1 MPVALNGSI
10 PLPSVRVYTSVTVLM
25 MSVCLYYALTMTSDP
40 NWRQHTNVTS
50 VGTTVAT
57 AAGSSS
63 ASTAASSSPSSSNSV
78 ASSSSVIM
86 NAGHN
91 GALEGAAGGHA
102 IVDGGG
108 KMDVSPG
115 TGASLLTVQEMDTLE
130 EKILAAAD
138 LPDLRQMLRGTDDH
152 PGDGESGEERNDEP
166 WVGNDTRTVG
176 AYLKDTVSF
185 MATEPFCIWTL
196 INTAYC
202 CLILLG
208 KSIQKFVFGELRIS
222 EQQHMKDKFWN
233 FIFYKFI
240 FVFGVVNVQYLYEVI
255 LWVSWFSA
263 LGFLHLLSQ
272 LSKDRFEY
280 LSFSPTTPG
289 WSHFRLI
296 SLLVAILTLS
306 GFMVMI
312 SIGVGV
318 FVGGFNTFAFMAAE
332 CILLAIR
339 TLHVLIRYGM
349 FLHDMRQGGIANES
363 ISWDKRGPVAYYIE
377 QTFEV
382 AALVVDFV
390 HHVHMLLW
398 SNIFLSMA
406 SLVIIMQLRYLFNE
420 IQRKIK
426 KHRNYLWVLNHME
439 KSYPLAT
446 SEDLKQNS
454 DNCAICWEKMETA
467 RKLPCAH
474 LFHNSCLQ
482 SWLEQDTS
490 CPTCRL
496 GLSVH
501 QHGGPRGNPLLPN
514 DIRIDDQEAT
524 VGGGRTANNHF
535 FHFNGSRY
543 VSWLPNFSVEVTHI
557 NNMLRPVDTI
567 PLTAAAVVNH
577 TSQVRN
583 MARHVQEMFP
593 RYPLSVLIAD
603 LQVSHSI
610 EVTIDNILEGRLQ
623 VPSRFEAGTA
633 AGDDAAS
640 FDDDEDTTPLQRA
653 GTSSATVVSA
663 TVPPFHQTVDDEE
676 DNDDEYYPATV
687 TDELSTSSSHTPT
700 RTPPNSSSGS
710 SLSSL
715 SAPAGYEVERGTN
728 IFGSYDTLLRDESA
742 EETTIPLGD
751 RFSKSPEEREKIL
764 QRRKEQ
770 LLAMA
775 RRKYLEKNKSELN
788 QLAAPIAGTSSA
800 TCSSSSSTVRH
811 RNKSCMETSPTTTT
825 PTSTTTA
832 SVPDEGET
840 PTNRSTIERAKS
852 NPSLSSL
859 HQQSLEM
866 QLQSQQERLQEHSDS
881 SF

>member
-1 MPVALNGSI
+1 MPVALNGSV
-10 PLPSVRVYTSVTVLM
+10 PLPSVRVYTSVTVLL
-25 MSVCLYYALTMTSDP
+25 MSACLYYALAMTSDP
-40 NWRQHTNVTS
+40 NWRQHTNITS
-50 VGTTVAT
+50 STTGGTVPT
-57 AAGSSS
+57 AGGT
-63 ASTAASSSPSSSNSV
+63 ASTAANTATSA
-78 ASSSSVIM
+78 ASSAAGPAGVID
-86 NAGHN
+86 
-91 GALEGAAGGHA
+91 GAVEGA
-102 IVDGGG
+102 GG
-108 KMDVSPG
+108 KLGEVGGASA
-115 TGASLLTVQEMDTLE
+115 ASLLSVKEIDTLE

-138 LPDLRQMLRGTDDH
+138 LSDLRQMLQGGGSDAPDEDDSREVDE
-152 PGDGESGEERNDEP
+152 GDER
-166 WVGNDTRTVG
+166 WLVVGNDTRSLG
-176 AYLKDTVSF
+176 AYLKDTASF

-296 SLLVAILTLS
+296 SLLVAILALS
-306 GFMVMI
+306 GLMVGI

-318 FVGGFNTFAFMAAE
+318 FFGGFNTFAFMAAE
-332 CILLAIR
+332 CILLSIR

-377 QTFEV
+377 LTFEV
-382 AALVVDFV
+382 AALMVELV
-390 HHVHMLLW
+390 HYIHMMLW

-406 SLVIIMQLRYLFNE
+406 SLVILMQLRYLLNE

-439 KSYPLAT
+439 KSYPLA
-446 SEDLKQNS
+446 SSDDLKQNS

-501 QHGGPRGNPLLPN
+501 QNGGPRGSPLLPD
-514 DIRIDDQEAT
+514 DIRIDDQDGA
-524 VGGGRTANNHF
+524 VGGGGGRTANNHF

-557 NNMLRPVDTI
+557 NNMLRPSETLPI
-567 PLTAAAVVNH
+567 TAAAVGNH

-593 RYPLSVLIAD
+593 RYPLSVLIGD
-603 LQVSHSI
+603 LQISRSI

-623 VPSRFEAGTA
+623 VPANSPEDEDEETLGAGA
-633 AGDDAAS
+633 SVASMAMSGSMDGDNGD
-640 FDDDEDTTPLQRA
+640 DDDELS
-653 GTSSATVVSA
+653 G
-663 TVPPFHQTVDDEE
+663 
-676 DNDDEYYPATV
+676 
-687 TDELSTSSSHTPT
+687 ELSTRSLT
-700 RTPPNSSSGS
+700 NSLSAS

-715 SAPAGYEVERGTN
+715 SSPAGYEVERGTN
-728 IFGSYDTLLRDESA
+728 IFGNYDALLRDDTVEEISSA
-742 EETTIPLGD
+742 TSVPLGD

-775 RRKYLEKNKSELN
+775 RRRYLEKNKSELN
-788 QLAAPIAGTSSA
+788 HQPSTSA
-800 TCSSSSSTVRH
+800 TASTSSTVRH
-811 RNKSCMETSPTTTT
+811 RNKSCMETTVVES
-825 PTSTTTA
+825 A
-832 SVPDEGET
+832 SSSSSGSGSSG
-840 PTNRSTIERAKS
+840 NNLSKL
-852 NPSLSSL
+852 NPSLSPSH
-859 HQQSLEM
+859 HQQRLSVEQQPLDEVQ
-866 QLQSQQERLQEHSDS
+866 QLDHSDS

>member
-1 MPVALNGSI
+1 MPVALNGSV
-10 PLPSVRVYTSVTVLM
+10 PLPSVRVYTSVTVLL
-25 MSVCLYYALTMTSDP
+25 MSACLYYALIMTSDP
-40 NWRQHTNVTS
+40 NWRQHTNMTS
-50 VGTTVAT
+50 TTGTTTAAAT
-57 AAGSSS
+57 AATNTPTGVP
-63 ASTAASSSPSSSNSV
+63 SPGGP
-78 ASSSSVIM
+78 
-86 NAGHN
+86 AGVLD
-91 GALEGAAGGHA
+91 GAVEGA
-102 IVDGGG
+102 GG
-108 KMDVSPG
+108 KLEVGAG
-115 TGASLLTVQEMDTLE
+115 TGASLLSVKEIDTLE

-138 LPDLRQMLRGTDDH
+138 LSDLRQMLRGTDATEEDD
-152 PGDGESGEERNDEP
+152 PQEEGDDER
-166 WVGNDTRTVG
+166 WLVVGNDTRTLG

-306 GFMVMI
+306 GLMVMI

-318 FVGGFNTFAFMAAE
+318 FFGGFNTFAFMAAE
-332 CILLAIR
+332 CILLGIR

-377 QTFEV
+377 LSFEV
-382 AALVVDFV
+382 AALIVELV
-390 HHVHMLLW
+390 HYLHMMLW

-406 SLVIIMQLRYLFNE
+406 SLVILMQLRYLLNE

-446 SEDLKQNS
+446 SDDLKQNS

-501 QHGGPRGNPLLPN
+501 QNGGPRGSPLIPD
-514 DIRIDDQEAT
+514 DIRIDDQDGA
-524 VGGGRTANNHF
+524 VGGGGGRTANNHF

-557 NNMLRPVDTI
+557 NNMLRPSETLPI
-567 PLTAAAVVNH
+567 AAAAVGNH

-593 RYPLSVLIAD
+593 RYPLSVLIGD
-603 LQVSHSI
+603 LQISRSI

-623 VPSRFEAGTA
+623 VPANTPE
-633 AGDDAAS
+633 
-640 FDDDEDTTPLQRA
+640 DDDEETLGVGSGVG
-653 GTSSATVVSA
+653 GTGSISMSSTI
-663 TVPPFHQTVDDEE
+663 DE
-676 DNDDEYYPATV
+676 DNDD
-687 TDELSTSSSHTPT
+687 DELSGELSH
-700 RTPPNSSSGS
+700 RSLPNSSSGS

-715 SAPAGYEVERGTN
+715 SSPPGYEVERGTN
-728 IFGSYDTLLRDESA
+728 IFGSYDTLLRDDTI
-742 EETTIPLGD
+742 EETTPTTTIPLGD

-770 LLAMA
+770 LLALA
-775 RRKYLEKNKSELN
+775 RRRYLEKNKSELN
-788 QLAAPIAGTSSA
+788 HQPSTSASG
-800 TCSSSSSTVRH
+800 CSSSSSGVRH
-811 RNKSCMETSPTTTT
+811 RNKSCMETT
-825 PTSTTTA
+825 TST
-832 SVPDEGET
+832 SRESPSG
-840 PTNRSTIERAKS
+840 SGS
-852 NPSLSSL
+852 NPSTLNLSLASSH
-859 HQQSLEM
+859 HQPRQSTE
-866 QLQSQQERLQEHSDS
+866 QLDQVQQQEQHSDS

>member
-1 MPVALNGSI
+1 MPVALNGSV
-10 PLPSVRVYTSVTVLM
+10 PLPSVRVYTSVTVLL
-25 MSVCLYYALTMTSDP
+25 MSACLYYALAMTSDP
-40 NWRQHTNVTS
+40 NWRQHTNITS
-50 VGTTVAT
+50 STTGGTVPT
-57 AAGSSS
+57 AGGT
-63 ASTAASSSPSSSNSV
+63 ASTAANTATSA
-78 ASSSSVIM
+78 ASSAGGPAGVID
-86 NAGHN
+86 
-91 GALEGAAGGHA
+91 GAVEGA
-102 IVDGGG
+102 GG
-108 KMDVSPG
+108 KLGEVGGASA
-115 TGASLLTVQEMDTLE
+115 ASLLSVKEIDTLE

-138 LPDLRQMLRGTDDH
+138 LSDLRQMLQGGGSDAPDEDDAREVEE
-152 PGDGESGEERNDEP
+152 GDER
-166 WVGNDTRTVG
+166 WLVVGNDTRSLG
-176 AYLKDTVSF
+176 AYLKDTASF

-296 SLLVAILTLS
+296 SLLVAILALS
-306 GFMVMI
+306 GLMVGI

-318 FVGGFNTFAFMAAE
+318 FFGGFNTFAFMAAE
-332 CILLAIR
+332 CILLSIR

-363 ISWDKRGPVAYYIE
+363 FSSFPAISWDKRGPVAYYIE
-377 QTFEV
+377 LTFEV
-382 AALVVDFV
+382 AALMVELV
-390 HHVHMLLW
+390 HYIHMMLW

-406 SLVIIMQLRYLFNE
+406 SLVILMQLRYLLNE

-439 KSYPLAT
+439 KSYPLA
-446 SEDLKQNS
+446 SSDDLKQNS

-501 QHGGPRGNPLLPN
+501 QNGGPRGSPLLPD
-514 DIRIDDQEAT
+514 DIRIDDQDGA
-524 VGGGRTANNHF
+524 VGGGGGRTANNHF

-557 NNMLRPVDTI
+557 NSMLRPSETLPI
-567 PLTAAAVVNH
+567 TAAAVGNH

-593 RYPLSVLIAD
+593 RYPLSVLIGD
-603 LQVSHSI
+603 LQISRSI

-623 VPSRFEAGTA
+623 VPANSPEDEDEETLG
-633 AGDDAAS
+633 AAS
-640 FDDDEDTTPLQRA
+640 VASMAMSGSMDGDNGDDDDELS
-653 GTSSATVVSA
+653 G
-663 TVPPFHQTVDDEE
+663 
-676 DNDDEYYPATV
+676 
-687 TDELSTSSSHTPT
+687 ELSTRSLT
-700 RTPPNSSSGS
+700 NSLSAS

-715 SAPAGYEVERGTN
+715 SSPAGYEVERGTN
-728 IFGSYDTLLRDESA
+728 IFGNYDALLRDDTVEEISSA
-742 EETTIPLGD
+742 TSVPLGD

-775 RRKYLEKNKSELN
+775 RRRYLEKNKSELN
-788 QLAAPIAGTSSA
+788 HQPSTSA
-800 TCSSSSSTVRH
+800 TASTSSTVRH
-811 RNKSCMETSPTTTT
+811 RNKSCMET
-825 PTSTTTA
+825 
-832 SVPDEGET
+832 
-840 PTNRSTIERAKS
+840 TIVESGSSSSSSGSGSSGNNLSKL
-852 NPSLSSL
+852 NPSLSPSH
-859 HQQSLEM
+859 HQQRLSVEQQQPLDEVQ
-866 QLQSQQERLQEHSDS
+866 QLDHSDS

>member
-1 MPVALNGSI
+1 MPVALNGSV
-10 PLPSVRVYTSVTVLM
+10 PLPSVRVYTSVTVLL
-25 MSVCLYYALTMTSDP
+25 MSACLYYALAMTSDP
-40 NWRQHTNVTS
+40 NWRQHTNITS
-50 VGTTVAT
+50 STTGGTVPT
-57 AAGSSS
+57 AGGT
-63 ASTAASSSPSSSNSV
+63 ASTAANTAPSA
-78 ASSSSVIM
+78 ASSATGPAGVID
-86 NAGHN
+86 
-91 GALEGAAGGHA
+91 GAVEGA
-102 IVDGGG
+102 GG
-108 KMDVSPG
+108 KLGEVGGASA
-115 TGASLLTVQEMDTLE
+115 ASLLSVKEIDTLE

-138 LPDLRQMLRGTDDH
+138 LSDLRQMLQGGGSDAPDEDDSREVEE
-152 PGDGESGEERNDEP
+152 GDER
-166 WVGNDTRTVG
+166 WLVVGNDTRSLG
-176 AYLKDTVSF
+176 AYLKDTASF

-296 SLLVAILTLS
+296 SLLVAILALS
-306 GFMVMI
+306 GLMVGI

-318 FVGGFNTFAFMAAE
+318 FFGGFNTFAFMAAE
-332 CILLAIR
+332 CILLSIR

-377 QTFEV
+377 LTFEV
-382 AALVVDFV
+382 AALMVELV
-390 HHVHMLLW
+390 HYIHMMLW

-406 SLVIIMQLRYLFNE
+406 SLVILMQLRYLLNE

-439 KSYPLAT
+439 KSYPLA
-446 SEDLKQNS
+446 SSDDLKQNS

-501 QHGGPRGNPLLPN
+501 QNGGPRGSPLLPD
-514 DIRIDDQEAT
+514 DIRIDDQDGA
-524 VGGGRTANNHF
+524 VGGGGGRTANNHF

-557 NNMLRPVDTI
+557 NSMLRPSETLPI
-567 PLTAAAVVNH
+567 TAAAVGNH

-593 RYPLSVLIAD
+593 RYPLSVLIGD
-603 LQVSHSI
+603 LQISRSI

-623 VPSRFEAGTA
+623 VPANSPEDEDEETLG
-633 AGDDAAS
+633 AAS
-640 FDDDEDTTPLQRA
+640 VASMAMSGSMDGDNGDDDDELS
-653 GTSSATVVSA
+653 G
-663 TVPPFHQTVDDEE
+663 
-676 DNDDEYYPATV
+676 
-687 TDELSTSSSHTPT
+687 ELSTRSLT
-700 RTPPNSSSGS
+700 NSLSAS

-715 SAPAGYEVERGTN
+715 SSPAGYEVERGTN
-728 IFGSYDTLLRDESA
+728 IFGNYDALLRDDTVEEISSA
-742 EETTIPLGD
+742 TSVPLGD

-775 RRKYLEKNKSELN
+775 RRRYLEKNKSELN
-788 QLAAPIAGTSSA
+788 HQPSTSA
-800 TCSSSSSTVRH
+800 TASTSSTVRH
-811 RNKSCMETSPTTTT
+811 RNKSCMET
-825 PTSTTTA
+825 
-832 SVPDEGET
+832 
-840 PTNRSTIERAKS
+840 TIVESGSSSSSSGSGSSGNNLSKL
-852 NPSLSSL
+852 NPSLSPSH
-859 HQQSLEM
+859 HQQRLSVEQQQPLDEVQ
-866 QLQSQQERLQEHSDS
+866 QLDHSDS

>member
-1 MPVALNGSI
+1 MPVALNGSV
-10 PLPSVRVYTSVTVLM
+10 PLPSVRVYTSVTVLL
-25 MSVCLYYALTMTSDP
+25 MSVCLYYALIMTSDP
-40 NWRQHTNVTS
+40 NWRQHTNITAS
-50 VGTTVAT
+50 TTHGT
-57 AAGSSS
+57 AAGAAAGATTAVGTPTS
-63 ASTAASSSPSSSNSV
+63 ATSAGPPAAGVIDGAVESAGGKLEV
-78 ASSSSVIM
+78 A
-86 NAGHN
+86 G
-91 GALEGAAGGHA
+91 GAAN
-102 IVDGGG
+102 
-108 KMDVSPG
+108 P
-115 TGASLLTVQEMDTLE
+115 GASLLSAKEIDTLE

-138 LPDLRQMLRGTDDH
+138 LSDLRQMLRGSDDRDSDAQDEQ
-152 PGDGESGEERNDEP
+152 GDDR
-166 WVGNDTRTVG
+166 WLVVGNDTRTLG
-176 AYLKDTVSF
+176 AYLKDTASF

-202 CLILLG
+202 CLILIG
-208 KSIQKFVFGELRIS
+208 KTIQKFVFGELRIS

-296 SLLVAILTLS
+296 SLLVAILSLS
-306 GFMVMI
+306 GLMVGI
-312 SIGVGV
+312 SIGVAV
-318 FVGGFNTFAFMAAE
+318 FFGGFNTFAFMAAE
-332 CILLAIR
+332 CILLSIR

-349 FLHDMRQGGIANES
+349 FLHDMRQGGIVNES

-377 QTFEV
+377 LSFEV
-382 AALVVDFV
+382 AALMVELV
-390 HHVHMLLW
+390 HYLHMMLW

-406 SLVIIMQLRYLFNE
+406 SLVILMQLRYLLNE

-446 SEDLKQNS
+446 SDDLKQNS

-501 QHGGPRGNPLLPN
+501 QNGGPRGSPLLPD
-514 DIRIDDQEAT
+514 DIRIDDQDGA
-524 VGGGRTANNHF
+524 VGGGGGRTANNHF

-557 NNMLRPVDTI
+557 NNMLRPSETLPI
-567 PLTAAAVVNH
+567 TAAAVGNH

-593 RYPLSVLIAD
+593 HYPLSVLIGD
-603 LQVSHSI
+603 LQISRSI

-623 VPSRFEAGTA
+623 VPANSPE
-633 AGDDAAS
+633 
-640 FDDDEDTTPLQRA
+640 E
-653 GTSSATVVSA
+653 
-663 TVPPFHQTVDDEE
+663 DDEE
-676 DNDDEYYPATV
+676 TVGAGSVASMVMSSSMDDGVNGDDELTG
-687 TDELSTSSSHTPT
+687 ELSARSLT
-700 RTPPNSSSGS
+700 NSLSAS

-715 SAPAGYEVERGTN
+715 TSPAGYEVERGTN
-728 IFGSYDTLLRDESA
+728 IFGSYDTLLRDDSIEESSSSPL
-742 EETTIPLGD
+742 TIPLGD

-770 LLAMA
+770 LVALA
-775 RRKYLEKNKSELN
+775 RRRYLEKNKSELN
-788 QLAAPIAGTSSA
+788 HQPSTSAAGSS
-800 TCSSSSSTVRH
+800 TGSTVRH
-811 RNKSCMETSPTTTT
+811 RNKSCMETTAADS
-825 PTSTTTA
+825 TSISSSSSSNSGSSLATL
-832 SVPDEGET
+832 
-840 PTNRSTIERAKS
+840 
-852 NPSLSSL
+852 NPSLSPSH
-859 HQQSLEM
+859 HQQRLSTE
-866 QLQSQQERLQEHSDS
+866 QLQLEQGQLLQHQQDHSDS

>member
-10 PLPSVRVYTSVTVLM
+10 PLPSVRVYTSVTVAM
-25 MSVCLYYALTMTSDP
+25 MSVCLYYALIMTSDP

-50 VGTTVAT
+50 VGTTIAT
-57 AAGSSS
+57 AAVASVSGSGGSAGSVSSSSS
-63 ASTAASSSPSSSNSV
+63 AAP
-78 ASSSSVIM
+78 
-86 NAGHN
+86 
-91 GALEGAAGGHA
+91 LEGAAGGHA
-102 IVDGGG
+102 IVDSGG
-108 KMDVSPG
+108 KLDVSPG
-115 TGASLLTVQEMDTLE
+115 AGPSLLTVKEMDTLE

-138 LPDLRQMLRGTDDH
+138 LPDLRQMLRGGT
-152 PGDGESGEERNDEP
+152 DGEAGDEDELSEQDHEQ
-166 WVGNDTRTVG
+166 WVGNDTRTIG
-176 AYLKDTVSF
+176 GYLKDTASF

-332 CILLAIR
+332 CILLGIR

-514 DIRIDDQEAT
+514 DIRIDDQEVT
-524 VGGGRTANNHF
+524 VGGGRAANNHF

-623 VPSRFEAGTA
+623 VPSRFETEAA
-633 AGDDAAS
+633 AGSAHS
-640 FDDDEDTTPLQRA
+640 FDDEEDVPPSQRA
-653 GTSSATVVSA
+653 GTSSTPVANVDLLPNQPTV
-663 TVPPFHQTVDDEE
+663 DEE

-687 TDELSTSSSHTPT
+687 TDELSLSTTHTPT
-700 RTPPNSSSGS
+700 RTPTNSSSGS
-710 SLSSL
+710 SLSSM
-715 SAPAGYEVERGTN
+715 SAPAGYEVERGTK

-775 RRKYLEKNKSELN
+775 RRRYLEKNKSDLN
-788 QLAAPIAGTSSA
+788 QSSGCPS
-800 TCSSSSSTVRH
+800 TSSTVRH
-811 RNKSCMETSPTTTT
+811 RNKSCMETS
-825 PTSTTTA
+825 TSTTA
-832 SVPDEGET
+832 
-840 PTNRSTIERAKS
+840 TNATVDVDPGTIEPSKL
-852 NPSLSSL
+852 NPSLSPV
-859 HQQSLEM
+859 HQHSLEM
-866 QLQSQQERLQEHSDS
+866 QMQTHEEQLQEHSDS

>member
-10 PLPSVRVYTSVTVLM
+10 PLPSVRVYTSITVLM
-25 MSVCLYYALTMTSDP
+25 MSACLYYALIMTSDP
-40 NWRQHTNVTS
+40 HWRQHANITTPLTGTGTS
-50 VGTTVAT
+50 IV
-57 AAGSSS
+57 GSSPPV
-63 ASTAASSSPSSSNSV
+63 AASSPAAAAAV
-78 ASSSSVIM
+78 
-86 NAGHN
+86 AGHQ
-91 GALEGAAGGHA
+91 ASLEGPPSIVGDAAG
-102 IVDGGG
+102 
-108 KMDVSPG
+108 KLDVTAGP
-115 TGASLLTVQEMDTLE
+115 SLLSVQEIETLE

-138 LPDLRQMLRGTDDH
+138 LPDLRQMLRRDTAGVATPSTDD
-152 PGDGESGEERNDEP
+152 GTGVADGEEDEDEDER
-166 WVGNDTRTVG
+166 WAGNDTRTVG

-196 INTAYC
+196 INSAYC

-296 SLLVAILTLS
+296 SLLVVILTLA
-306 GFMVMI
+306 GLMVVI

-318 FVGGFNTFAFMAAE
+318 FVGSFNTFAFMAAE
-332 CILLAIR
+332 CVLLAVR
-339 TLHVLIRYGM
+339 TMHVLIRYGM
-349 FLHDMRQGGIANES
+349 FLHDMRQGRIGSDS
-363 ISWDKRGPVAYYIE
+363 ISWDKRGPVSYYIE
-377 QTFEV
+377 LTFEV
-382 AALVVDFV
+382 AALVVDLV

-446 SEDLKQNS
+446 GDDLKANS

-467 RKLPCAH
+467 RKLPCGH

-501 QHGGPRGNPLLPN
+501 QNGGGPRAGNPLLLGAA
-514 DIRIDDQEAT
+514 DIRIDDREDAT
-524 VGGGRTANNHF
+524 VGGGGRTGNNHF

-557 NNMLRPVDTI
+557 NNMLRPVDTL
-567 PLTAAAVVNH
+567 PLTAAAANH

-593 RYPLSVLIAD
+593 RYPLSVLIGD
-603 LQVSHSI
+603 LQVSRSI

-623 VPSRFEAGTA
+623 IPAGVAGASGEEEQENPAVPSAATYDRGEEEA
-633 AGDDAAS
+633 
-640 FDDDEDTTPLQRA
+640 DDD
-653 GTSSATVVSA
+653 
-663 TVPPFHQTVDDEE
+663 DDQF
-676 DNDDEYYPATV
+676 YPATV
-687 TDELSTSSSHTPT
+687 GGGGEDRSPVSSS
-700 RTPPNSSSGS
+700 SSSGSVS

-715 SAPAGYEVERGTN
+715 HTSATTAATAAGYEVERGTK
-728 IFGSYDTLLRDESA
+728 IFGSYDTLLRDDSA
-742 EETTIPLGD
+742 EETAVPFGD

-770 LLAMA
+770 LLAIA
-775 RRKYLEKNKSELN
+775 RRRYLEKNKSDLN
-788 QLAAPIAGTSSA
+788 QHAKTPSSA
-800 TCSSSSSTVRH
+800 PPSSTTVRH
-811 RNKSCMETSPTTTT
+811 RNKSCMETSSPSAAAASSSPFDSELPRSSSATM
-825 PTSTTTA
+825 TA
-832 SVPDEGET
+832 SHS
-840 PTNRSTIERAKS
+840 R
-852 NPSLSSL
+852 
-859 HQQSLEM
+859 QSE
-866 QLQSQQERLQEHSDS
+866 DG

>member
-1 MPVALNGSI
+1 MPVALNGSV
-10 PLPSVRVYTSVTVLM
+10 PLPSVRVYTSVTVLL
-25 MSVCLYYALTMTSDP
+25 MSVCLYYALIMTSDP
-40 NWRQHTNVTS
+40 NWRQHTNITTS
-50 VGTTVAT
+50 TTGSVATGGTTT
-57 AAGSSS
+57 AGSVEMP
-63 ASTAASSSPSSSNSV
+63 TSV
-78 ASSSSVIM
+78 ASAGPAGVI
-86 NAGHN
+86 
-91 GALEGAAGGHA
+91 EGAVEG
-102 IVDGGG
+102 VGG
-108 KMDVSPG
+108 KLEVGGAS
-115 TGASLLTVQEMDTLE
+115 TGASLLSVKEIDTLE

-138 LPDLRQMLRGTDDH
+138 LSDLRQMLRGSDGPDEDSQEK
-152 PGDGESGEERNDEP
+152 GDERWLE
-166 WVGNDTRTVG
+166 VGNDTRTLG
-176 AYLKDTVSF
+176 AYLKDTASF

-306 GFMVMI
+306 GLMVGI

-318 FVGGFNTFAFMAAE
+318 FFGGFNTFAFMAAE
-332 CILLAIR
+332 CILLSIR

-377 QTFEV
+377 LSFEV
-382 AALVVDFV
+382 AALMVELV
-390 HHVHMLLW
+390 HYLHMMLW

-406 SLVIIMQLRYLFNE
+406 SLVILMQLRYLLNE

-439 KSYPLAT
+439 KSYPLA
-446 SEDLKQNS
+446 SCDDLKQNS

-501 QHGGPRGNPLLPN
+501 QNGGPRGSPLLPD
-514 DIRIDDQEAT
+514 DIRIDDQDGA
-524 VGGGRTANNHF
+524 VGGGGGRTANNHF

-557 NNMLRPVDTI
+557 NNMLRPSETLPI
-567 PLTAAAVVNH
+567 TAAAVGNH

-593 RYPLSVLIAD
+593 RYPLSVLIGD
-603 LQVSHSI
+603 LQISRSI

-623 VPSRFEAGTA
+623 VPANTPE
-633 AGDDAAS
+633 
-640 FDDDEDTTPLQRA
+640 DEDEETVGMGSIASTA
-653 GTSSATVVSA
+653 MSSAM
-663 TVPPFHQTVDDEE
+663 DE
-676 DNDDEYYPATV
+676 DNGD
-687 TDELSTSSSHTPT
+687 DELSGELST
-700 RTPPNSSSGS
+700 RSLTNSLSAS

-715 SAPAGYEVERGTN
+715 STPAGYEVERGTN
-728 IFGSYDTLLRDESA
+728 IFGSYDTLLRDDTMDEISSP
-742 EETTIPLGD
+742 TSVPLGD

-775 RRKYLEKNKSELN
+775 RRRYLEKNKSDLN
-788 QLAAPIAGTSSA
+788 HQPSTSA
-800 TCSSSSSTVRH
+800 TATSSSSVRH
-811 RNKSCMETSPTTTT
+811 RNKSCMETTVVESSSSSGSHLATL
-825 PTSTTTA
+825 
-832 SVPDEGET
+832 
-840 PTNRSTIERAKS
+840 
-852 NPSLSSL
+852 NPSLSPNH
-859 HQQSLEM
+859 HQQRLSTEQH
-866 QLQSQQERLQEHSDS
+866 QLDEVQQQDHSDS

>member
-1 MPVALNGSI
+1 MPVALNGSV
-10 PLPSVRVYTSVTVLM
+10 PLPSVRVYTSVTVLL
-25 MSVCLYYALTMTSDP
+25 MSACLYYALIMTSDP
-40 NWRQHTNVTS
+40 NWRQHTNMTS
-50 VGTTVAT
+50 TTGTATT
-57 AAGSSS
+57 AAT
-63 ASTAASSSPSSSNSV
+63 TATTTTNTPTSSPSGGP
-78 ASSSSVIM
+78 AGVIDS
-86 NAGHN
+86 AV
-91 GALEGAAGGHA
+91 EGA
-102 IVDGGG
+102 GG
-108 KMDVSPG
+108 KLEVGAG
-115 TGASLLTVQEMDTLE
+115 TGASLLSVKEMDTLE

-138 LPDLRQMLRGTDDH
+138 LSDLRQMLRGTDGTEEEPH
-152 PGDGESGEERNDEP
+152 VEEGDDGR
-166 WVGNDTRTVG
+166 WLVVGNDTRTLG

-306 GFMVMI
+306 GLMVMI

-318 FVGGFNTFAFMAAE
+318 FFGGFNTFAFMAAE
-332 CILLAIR
+332 CILLGIR

-377 QTFEV
+377 LSFEV
-382 AALVVDFV
+382 AALIVELV
-390 HHVHMLLW
+390 HYLHMMLW

-406 SLVIIMQLRYLFNE
+406 SLVILMQLRYLLNE

-446 SEDLKQNS
+446 SDDLKQNS

-501 QHGGPRGNPLLPN
+501 QNGGPRGSPLIPD
-514 DIRIDDQEAT
+514 DIRIDDQDGA
-524 VGGGRTANNHF
+524 VGGGGGRTANNHF

-557 NNMLRPVDTI
+557 NNMLRPSETLPI
-567 PLTAAAVVNH
+567 AAAAVGNH

-593 RYPLSVLIAD
+593 RYPLSVLIGD
-603 LQVSHSI
+603 LQISRSI

-623 VPSRFEAGTA
+623 VPANTPE
-633 AGDDAAS
+633 
-640 FDDDEDTTPLQRA
+640 DDDEETLGVGSSVGDA
-653 GTSSATVVSA
+653 GSMSMSSTI
-663 TVPPFHQTVDDEE
+663 DE
-676 DNDDEYYPATV
+676 DNDD
-687 TDELSTSSSHTPT
+687 DELSGELSH
-700 RTPPNSSSGS
+700 RSLPNSSSGS

-715 SAPAGYEVERGTN
+715 SSPPGYEVERGTN
-728 IFGSYDTLLRDESA
+728 IFGSYDTLLRDDTI
-742 EETTIPLGD
+742 EETTPSTTIPLGD

-770 LLAMA
+770 LLALA
-775 RRKYLEKNKSELN
+775 RRRYLEKNKSELN
-788 QLAAPIAGTSSA
+788 HQASTSTSG
-800 TCSSSSSTVRH
+800 CSSSSSSVRH
-811 RNKSCMETSPTTTT
+811 RNKSCMETTTREN
-825 PTSTTTA
+825 PTS
-832 SVPDEGET
+832 SGSSL
-840 PTNRSTIERAKS
+840 STL
-852 NPSLSSL
+852 NPSLSSSH
-859 HQQSLEM
+859 HQPRLSTEQ
-866 QLQSQQERLQEHSDS
+866 QKQDQVQQQEQHSDS

>member
-1 MPVALNGSI
+1 ML
-10 PLPSVRVYTSVTVLM
+10 
-25 MSVCLYYALTMTSDP
+25 
-40 NWRQHTNVTS
+40 Q
-50 VGTTVAT
+50 
-57 AAGSSS
+57 
-63 ASTAASSSPSSSNSV
+63 
-78 ASSSSVIM
+78 
-86 NAGHN
+86 
-91 GALEGAAGGHA
+91 
-102 IVDGGG
+102 GGG
-108 KMDVSPG
+108 SDAPDEDDSREV
-115 TGASLLTVQEMDTLE
+115 E
-130 EKILAAAD
+130 E
-138 LPDLRQMLRGTDDH
+138 
-152 PGDGESGEERNDEP
+152 GDER
-166 WVGNDTRTVG
+166 WLVVGNDTRSLG
-176 AYLKDTVSF
+176 AYLKDTASF

-296 SLLVAILTLS
+296 SLLVAILALS
-306 GFMVMI
+306 GLMVGI

-318 FVGGFNTFAFMAAE
+318 FFGGFNTFAFMAAE
-332 CILLAIR
+332 CILLSIR

-377 QTFEV
+377 LTFEV
-382 AALVVDFV
+382 AALMVELV
-390 HHVHMLLW
+390 HYIHMMLW

-406 SLVIIMQLRYLFNE
+406 SLVILMQLRYLLNE

-439 KSYPLAT
+439 KSYPLA
-446 SEDLKQNS
+446 SSDDLKQNS

-501 QHGGPRGNPLLPN
+501 QNGGPRGSPLLPD
-514 DIRIDDQEAT
+514 DIRIDDQDGA
-524 VGGGRTANNHF
+524 VGGGGGRTANNHF

-557 NNMLRPVDTI
+557 NSMLRPSETLPI
-567 PLTAAAVVNH
+567 TAAAVGNH

-593 RYPLSVLIAD
+593 RYPLSVLIGD
-603 LQVSHSI
+603 LQISRSI

-623 VPSRFEAGTA
+623 VPANSPEDEDEETLGA
-633 AGDDAAS
+633 ANVASMAMSGSMDGDNGD
-640 FDDDEDTTPLQRA
+640 DDDELS
-653 GTSSATVVSA
+653 G
-663 TVPPFHQTVDDEE
+663 
-676 DNDDEYYPATV
+676 
-687 TDELSTSSSHTPT
+687 ELSTRSLT
-700 RTPPNSSSGS
+700 NSLSAS

-715 SAPAGYEVERGTN
+715 SSPAGYEVERGTN
-728 IFGSYDTLLRDESA
+728 IFGNYDALLRDDTVEEISSA
-742 EETTIPLGD
+742 TSVPLGD

-775 RRKYLEKNKSELN
+775 RRRYLEKNKSELN
-788 QLAAPIAGTSSA
+788 HQPSTSA
-800 TCSSSSSTVRH
+800 TASTSSTVRH
-811 RNKSCMETSPTTTT
+811 RNKSCMETTIVES
-825 PTSTTTA
+825 A
-832 SVPDEGET
+832 SSSSGSGSSG
-840 PTNRSTIERAKS
+840 NNLSKL
-852 NPSLSSL
+852 NPSLSPSH
-859 HQQSLEM
+859 HQQRLSVEQQQPLDEVQ
-866 QLQSQQERLQEHSDS
+866 QLDHSDS

>member
-1 MPVALNGSI
+1 MPVALNGSV
-10 PLPSVRVYTSVTVLM
+10 PLPSVRVYTSVTVLL
-25 MSVCLYYALTMTSDP
+25 MSACLYYALIMTSDP
-40 NWRQHTNVTS
+40 NWRQHTNMTS
-50 VGTTVAT
+50 AITSGTPTTATTTASNTPTNTAT
-57 AAGSSS
+57 AGGPA
-63 ASTAASSSPSSSNSV
+63 
-78 ASSSSVIM
+78 SVID
-86 NAGHN
+86 
-91 GALEGAAGGHA
+91 GAVEGAS
-102 IVDGGG
+102 G
-108 KMDVSPG
+108 KLEVG
-115 TGASLLTVQEMDTLE
+115 AGASLLSVKEIDTLE

-138 LPDLRQMLRGTDDH
+138 LSDLRQMLRGGGGSDGTEEGGRGSQEAEDD
-152 PGDGESGEERNDEP
+152 DDER
-166 WVGNDTRTVG
+166 WLITSGNDTRTLS

-306 GFMVMI
+306 GLMVMI

-318 FVGGFNTFAFMAAE
+318 FFGGFNTFAFMAAE
-332 CILLAIR
+332 CILLGIR

-377 QTFEV
+377 LSFEV
-382 AALVVDFV
+382 TALLVELV
-390 HHVHMLLW
+390 HYFHMMLW

-406 SLVIIMQLRYLFNE
+406 SLVILMQVRYLLNE

-446 SEDLKQNS
+446 SDDLKQNS

-501 QHGGPRGNPLLPN
+501 QNGGPRGSPLIPD
-514 DIRIDDQEAT
+514 DIHIDDQDGA
-524 VGGGRTANNHF
+524 VGGGGGRTANNHF

-557 NNMLRPVDTI
+557 NNMLRPSETLPI
-567 PLTAAAVVNH
+567 AAAAVGNH

-593 RYPLSVLIAD
+593 RYPLSVLIGD
-603 LQVSHSI
+603 LQISRSI

-623 VPSRFEAGTA
+623 VPANTPE
-633 AGDDAAS
+633 
-640 FDDDEDTTPLQRA
+640 DEDTVGGVGSGSA
-653 GTSSATVVSA
+653 GSLTLSSGM
-663 TVPPFHQTVDDEE
+663 DE
-676 DNDDEYYPATV
+676 DNGD
-687 TDELSTSSSHTPT
+687 DELSL
-700 RTPPNSSSGS
+700 PNSSSGS

-715 SAPAGYEVERGTN
+715 STPPGYEVERGTN
-728 IFGSYDTLLRDESA
+728 IFGSYDTLLRDDTIEESTSSTA
-742 EETTIPLGD
+742 VPLGD

-770 LLAMA
+770 LLAVA

-788 QLAAPIAGTSSA
+788 HQASSS
-800 TCSSSSSTVRH
+800 TGGCSSSSSSVRH
-811 RNKSCMETSPTTTT
+811 RNKSCMETT
-825 PTSTTTA
+825 PPSVDSTSG
-832 SVPDEGET
+832 SGG
-840 PTNRSTIERAKS
+840 S
-852 NPSLSSL
+852 NLPMLSAPSLSSSYL
-859 HQQSLEM
+859 QQRLPTEQQPA
-866 QLQSQQERLQEHSDS
+866 QLQQQEQHSDS

>member
-1 MPVALNGSI
+1 MPVALNGSL
-10 PLPSVRVYTSVTVLM
+10 PLPSVRVYTSVTVLL
-25 MSVCLYYALTMTSDP
+25 MSVCLYYALIVTSDP
-40 NWRQHTNVTS
+40 NWRQHTNTTTPAVPS
-50 VGTTVAT
+50 PGTTVT
-57 AAGSSS
+57 TVVGGSG
-63 ASTAASSSPSSSNSV
+63 ASPGPGV
-78 ASSSSVIM
+78 
-86 NAGHN
+86 
-91 GALEGAAGGHA
+91 LEGAVEGAGGKLEVVGA
-102 IVDGGG
+102 GGTPPTVAG
-108 KMDVSPG
+108 G
-115 TGASLLTVQEMDTLE
+115 SLLSVKEIDTLE

-138 LPDLRQMLRGTDDH
+138 LSDLRQMLRGADEEPREGVQEKEEEEEEDPDD
-152 PGDGESGEERNDEP
+152 GWEETV
-166 WVGNDTRTVG
+166 VGNDTRTVV

-185 MATEPFCIWTL
+185 MASEPFCIWTL

-306 GFMVMI
+306 GLMVII

-318 FVGGFNTFAFMAAE
+318 FFGGFNTFAFMAAE
-332 CILLAIR
+332 CILLGIR

-349 FLHDMRQGGIANES
+349 FLHDMRQGGMANES

-377 QTFEV
+377 LTFEV
-382 AALVVDFV
+382 AALIVELV
-390 HHVHMLLW
+390 HHLHMMLW

-406 SLVIIMQLRYLFNE
+406 SLVILMQLRYLFNE

-446 SEDLKQNS
+446 SDDLKQNS

-501 QHGGPRGNPLLPN
+501 QNGGPRGSPLLPD
-514 DIRIDDQEAT
+514 DIRIDDQDGA
-524 VGGGRTANNHF
+524 VGGGPGRTANNHF

-557 NNMLRPVDTI
+557 NNMLRPSDTLPI
-567 PLTAAAVVNH
+567 AAAAVGNH

-593 RYPLSVLIAD
+593 RYPLSVLIGD
-603 LQVSHSI
+603 LQISRSI

-623 VPSRFEAGTA
+623 VPTGGT
-633 AGDDAAS
+633 G
-640 FDDDEDTTPLQRA
+640 
-653 GTSSATVVSA
+653 
-663 TVPPFHQTVDDEE
+663 
-676 DNDDEYYPATV
+676 NDDEQTGGGDGVAGSGTFSYDGAMASGV
-687 TDELSTSSSHTPT
+687 DGDHGDDELSGELSSRSL
-700 RTPPNSSSGS
+700 PNSSSGS

-728 IFGSYDTLLRDESA
+728 IFGSYDTLLRDDTM
-742 EETTIPLGD
+742 EEPAAAAAVTMQLGE

-770 LLAMA
+770 LLAVA
-775 RRKYLEKNKSELN
+775 RRRYLEKNKSKLN
-788 QLAAPIAGTSSA
+788 HHASSVSSASTSS
-800 TCSSSSSTVRH
+800 SSSSSTVVRH
-811 RNKSCMETSPTTTT
+811 RNKSCMETTT
-825 PTSTTTA
+825 PVPMAGTS
-832 SVPDEGET
+832 SSSNGSET
-840 PTNRSTIERAKS
+840 QHL
-852 NPSLSSL
+852 NPSSMAIQY
-859 HQQSLEM
+859 HQQFSTER
-866 QLQSQQERLQEHSDS
+866 QHHTQQQQEHSDS

>member
-1 MPVALNGSI
+1 MPVALNGSV
-10 PLPSVRVYTSVTVLM
+10 PLPSVRVYTSVTVLL
-25 MSVCLYYALTMTSDP
+25 MSACLYYALIMTSDP
-40 NWRQHTNVTS
+40 NWRQHTNITS
-50 VGTTVAT
+50 TTGGGT
-57 AAGSSS
+57 
-63 ASTAASSSPSSSNSV
+63 STAA
-78 ASSSSVIM
+78 ASTNAPAGTTSGPVID
-86 NAGHN
+86 
-91 GALEGAAGGHA
+91 GAVESAGG
-102 IVDGGG
+102 
-108 KMDVSPG
+108 KLDVSG
-115 TGASLLTVQEMDTLE
+115 GAGASLLSVKEIDTLE

-138 LPDLRQMLRGTDDH
+138 LSDLRQMLRGTDGAED
-152 PGDGESGEERNDEP
+152 DTGEDDDDDER
-166 WVGNDTRTVG
+166 WLMVGNDTRTVG

-296 SLLVAILTLS
+296 SLLVAILSLS
-306 GFMVMI
+306 GLMVMI

-332 CILLAIR
+332 CVLLGIR

-377 QTFEV
+377 LSFEV
-382 AALVVDFV
+382 AALIVELV
-390 HHVHMLLW
+390 HHLHMMLW

-406 SLVIIMQLRYLFNE
+406 SLVILMQLRYLLNE

-446 SEDLKQNS
+446 SDDLKQNS
-454 DNCAICWEKMETA
+454 DNCAICWEKMDTA

-501 QHGGPRGNPLLPN
+501 QNGGPRGSPLLPD
-514 DIRIDDQEAT
+514 DIRIDDQDGA
-524 VGGGRTANNHF
+524 VGGGAGRTANNHF

-557 NNMLRPVDTI
+557 NNMLRPSETLPI
-567 PLTAAAVVNH
+567 TAAAVGNH

-593 RYPLSVLIAD
+593 RYPLSVLIGD
-603 LQVSHSI
+603 LQISRSI

-623 VPSRFEAGTA
+623 VPANGTE
-633 AGDDAAS
+633 
-640 FDDDEDTTPLQRA
+640 DDDEETVGAPS
-653 GTSSATVVSA
+653 TSLNSTMDPA
-663 TVPPFHQTVDDEE
+663 
-676 DNDDEYYPATV
+676 DNDGTGD
-687 TDELSTSSSHTPT
+687 DDLSGELLAPRSL
-700 RTPPNSSSGS
+700 PNSSSGS

-715 SAPAGYEVERGTN
+715 SSPAGYEVERGTN
-728 IFGSYDTLLRDESA
+728 IFGSYDTLLRDD
-742 EETTIPLGD
+742 TIEDTASPAAVPLGD

-770 LLAMA
+770 LLALA
-775 RRKYLEKNKSELN
+775 RRRYLEKNKSDLN
-788 QLAAPIAGTSSA
+788 HQGSSSTSAS
-800 TCSSSSSTVRH
+800 SSSSSTVRH
-811 RNKSCMETSPTTTT
+811 RNKSCMETTAVVESPS
-825 PTSTTTA
+825 PSSSNSSSSDTSDL
-832 SVPDEGET
+832 SKP
-840 PTNRSTIERAKS
+840 S
-852 NPSLSSL
+852 PSLSPSH
-859 HQQSLEM
+859 HQRRLSSTEQQQQQHD
-866 QLQSQQERLQEHSDS
+866 QLHSDS

>member
-1 MPVALNGSI
+1 MPVALNGSV
-10 PLPSVRVYTSVTVLM
+10 PLPSVRVYTSVTVLL
-25 MSVCLYYALTMTSDP
+25 MSACLYYALAMTSDP
-40 NWRQHTNVTS
+40 NWRQHTNITS
-50 VGTTVAT
+50 STTGGTVPT
-57 AAGSSS
+57 AGGT
-63 ASTAASSSPSSSNSV
+63 ASTAANTATSA
-78 ASSSSVIM
+78 ASTAGGPAGVID
-86 NAGHN
+86 
-91 GALEGAAGGHA
+91 GAVEGA
-102 IVDGGG
+102 GG
-108 KMDVSPG
+108 KLGEVGGASA
-115 TGASLLTVQEMDTLE
+115 ASLLSVKEIDTLE

-138 LPDLRQMLRGTDDH
+138 LSDLRQMLQGGGSDAPDEDDSREVED
-152 PGDGESGEERNDEP
+152 GDER
-166 WVGNDTRTVG
+166 WLVVGNDTRSLG
-176 AYLKDTVSF
+176 AYLKDTASF

-296 SLLVAILTLS
+296 SLLVAILALS
-306 GFMVMI
+306 GLMVGI

-318 FVGGFNTFAFMAAE
+318 FFGGFNTFAFMAAE
-332 CILLAIR
+332 CILLSIR

-377 QTFEV
+377 LTFEV
-382 AALVVDFV
+382 AALMVELV
-390 HHVHMLLW
+390 HYIHMMLW

-406 SLVIIMQLRYLFNE
+406 SLVILMQLRYLLNE

-439 KSYPLAT
+439 KSYPLA
-446 SEDLKQNS
+446 SSDDLKQNS

-501 QHGGPRGNPLLPN
+501 QNGGPRGSPLLPD
-514 DIRIDDQEAT
+514 DIRIDDQDGA
-524 VGGGRTANNHF
+524 VGGGGGRTANNHF

-557 NNMLRPVDTI
+557 NSMLRPSETLPI
-567 PLTAAAVVNH
+567 TAAAVGNH

-593 RYPLSVLIAD
+593 RYPLSVLIGD
-603 LQVSHSI
+603 LQISRSI

-623 VPSRFEAGTA
+623 VPANSPEDEDEETLG
-633 AGDDAAS
+633 AAS
-640 FDDDEDTTPLQRA
+640 VASMAMSGSMDGDNGDDDDELS
-653 GTSSATVVSA
+653 G
-663 TVPPFHQTVDDEE
+663 
-676 DNDDEYYPATV
+676 
-687 TDELSTSSSHTPT
+687 ELSTRSLT
-700 RTPPNSSSGS
+700 NSLSAS

-715 SAPAGYEVERGTN
+715 SSPAGYEVERGTN
-728 IFGSYDTLLRDESA
+728 IFGNYDALLRDDTIEEISSA
-742 EETTIPLGD
+742 TSVPLGD

-775 RRKYLEKNKSELN
+775 RRRYLEKNKSELN
-788 QLAAPIAGTSSA
+788 HQPSTSA
-800 TCSSSSSTVRH
+800 TASTSSTVRH
-811 RNKSCMETSPTTTT
+811 RNKSCMET
-825 PTSTTTA
+825 
-832 SVPDEGET
+832 
-840 PTNRSTIERAKS
+840 TIVESGSNSSSSSSGNNLSKL
-852 NPSLSSL
+852 NPSLSPSH
-859 HQQSLEM
+859 HQQRLSVEQQQPLDEVQ
-866 QLQSQQERLQEHSDS
+866 QLDHSDS

>member
-1 MPVALNGSI
+1 MPVALNGSV
-10 PLPSVRVYTSVTVLM
+10 PLPSVRVYTSVTVLL
-25 MSVCLYYALTMTSDP
+25 MSACLYYALAMTSDP
-40 NWRQHTNVTS
+40 NWRQHTNITS
-50 VGTTVAT
+50 STTGGTVPT
-57 AAGSSS
+57 AGGT
-63 ASTAASSSPSSSNSV
+63 ASTAANTATSA
-78 ASSSSVIM
+78 ASTAGGPAGVID
-86 NAGHN
+86 
-91 GALEGAAGGHA
+91 GAVEGA
-102 IVDGGG
+102 GG
-108 KMDVSPG
+108 KLGEVGGASA
-115 TGASLLTVQEMDTLE
+115 ASLLSVKEIDTLE

-138 LPDLRQMLRGTDDH
+138 LSDLRQMLQGGGSDAPDEDDAREVEE
-152 PGDGESGEERNDEP
+152 GDER
-166 WVGNDTRTVG
+166 WLVVGNDTRSLG
-176 AYLKDTVSF
+176 AYLKDTASF

-296 SLLVAILTLS
+296 SLLVAILALS
-306 GFMVMI
+306 GLMVGI

-318 FVGGFNTFAFMAAE
+318 FFGGFNTFAFMAAE
-332 CILLAIR
+332 CILLSIR

-377 QTFEV
+377 LTFEV
-382 AALVVDFV
+382 AALMVELV
-390 HHVHMLLW
+390 HYIHMMLW

-406 SLVIIMQLRYLFNE
+406 SLVILMQLRYLLNE

-439 KSYPLAT
+439 KSYPLA
-446 SEDLKQNS
+446 SSDDLKQNS

-501 QHGGPRGNPLLPN
+501 QNGGPRGSPLLPD
-514 DIRIDDQEAT
+514 DIRIDDQDGA
-524 VGGGRTANNHF
+524 VGGGGGRTANNHF

-557 NNMLRPVDTI
+557 NSMLRPSETLPI
-567 PLTAAAVVNH
+567 TAAAVGNH

-593 RYPLSVLIAD
+593 RYPLSVLIGD
-603 LQVSHSI
+603 LQISRSI

-623 VPSRFEAGTA
+623 VPANSPEDEDEETLG
-633 AGDDAAS
+633 AAS
-640 FDDDEDTTPLQRA
+640 VASMAMSGSMDGDNGDDDDELS
-653 GTSSATVVSA
+653 G
-663 TVPPFHQTVDDEE
+663 
-676 DNDDEYYPATV
+676 
-687 TDELSTSSSHTPT
+687 ELSTRSLT
-700 RTPPNSSSGS
+700 NSLSAS

-715 SAPAGYEVERGTN
+715 SSPAGYEVERGTN
-728 IFGSYDTLLRDESA
+728 IFGNYDALLRDDTVEEISSA
-742 EETTIPLGD
+742 TSVPLGD

-775 RRKYLEKNKSELN
+775 RRRYLEKNKSELN
-788 QLAAPIAGTSSA
+788 HQPSTSA
-800 TCSSSSSTVRH
+800 TASTSSTVRH
-811 RNKSCMETSPTTTT
+811 RNKSCMET
-825 PTSTTTA
+825 
-832 SVPDEGET
+832 
-840 PTNRSTIERAKS
+840 TIVESGSSSSSSGSGSSGNNLSKL
-852 NPSLSSL
+852 NPSLSPSH
-859 HQQSLEM
+859 HQQRLSVEQQQPLDEVQ
-866 QLQSQQERLQEHSDS
+866 QLDHSDS